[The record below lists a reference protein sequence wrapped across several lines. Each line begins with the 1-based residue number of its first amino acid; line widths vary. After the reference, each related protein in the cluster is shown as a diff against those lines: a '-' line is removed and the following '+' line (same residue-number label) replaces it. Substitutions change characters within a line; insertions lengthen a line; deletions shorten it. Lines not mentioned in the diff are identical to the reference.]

1 MHRVFVGDLVD
12 TLAPGDT
19 VELPGDEAAHVL
31 RVKRL
36 GPGDTLTL
44 LDGRGGIGVG
54 TLLEPESR
62 WAATGGRDKGH
73 SGKRERTVGVRVDS
87 VQRVPE
93 PSPRLEV
100 WSAVPKGGSG
110 GRVDE
115 MIDQLSQVGADVLV
129 PMRCARSVVEPR
141 EHKLE
146 RLRRI
151 AVESAKQCGRAWL
164 LDIEALRD
172 MEDAW
177 RSESHDH
184 GSDACAIVIADASGQ
199 PPTPATMTRLRE
211 HAHAAGRV
219 RVLIGPEGG
228 FESAELQRAREIL
241 GERLSVLRFGP
252 HIMRIET
259 AAVVACARVLEAV
272 RQHASS

>member
-1 MHRVFVGDLVD
+1 MHRVYVGDLVD
-12 TLAPGDT
+12 TLVPGDT
-19 VELPGDEAAHVL
+19 IELPADEAAHVL

-36 GPGDTLTL
+36 NTGDHIAL
-44 LDGRGGIGVG
+44 LDGRGGVGVG
-54 TLLEPESR
+54 TLLDPSTR
-62 WAATGGRDKGH
+62 W
-73 SGKRERTVGVRVDS
+73 SGNAKRERTVGVRVES
-87 VQRVPE
+87 VRRE
-93 PSPRLEV
+93 SRPSPRVEV

-129 PMRCARSVVEPR
+129 PMRCERSVVEPR

-151 AVESAKQCGRAWL
+151 AVEAAKQCGRAWL
-164 LDIEALRD
+164 LEIEAMRNIDEALRSD
-172 MEDAW
+172 G
-177 RSESHDH
+177 RDH
-184 GSDACAIVIADASGQ
+184 GSHPCTLVIADASGES
-199 PPTPATMTRLRE
+199 PTPAAIAKLRD
-211 HAHAAGRV
+211 HAKELGLV

-228 FESAELQRAREIL
+228 FTERELRQAREAL
-241 GERLSVLRFGP
+241 GDRLFVLRFGP

-272 RQHASS
+272 RDGARH